1 MRRASIRF
9 GQLAGNIRRYSEKH
23 HRDQGH
29 IASRLKR
36 ILPDFEHRQTTMPP
50 QVEAGHGQIETRT
63 ATVSAGVAWL
73 QQQRQRPGLQAAGK
87 VVRMR
92 ETAEKATTET
102 AYDLLSKPL
111 AAGALVLYHAVA
123 HLKPTIFTGCP
134 AGQWAQPRKIA
145 WAHRHFPGVPVIA
158 CASREKF
165 RHMAHPGDVLVD
177 DYPRYKDL
185 WEQAGGIFV
194 LHTSARESI
203 RKLAELGVDARPQRA
218 RVKRA

>member
-23 HRDQGH
+23 DRDQGH

-36 ILPDFEHRQTTMPP
+36 ILPDFEHRPTTRPP

-92 ETAEKATTET
+92 ETAEKAATET

-111 AAGALVLYHAVA
+111 APERLNEVARQRRGVENSLHWRLDAVMNQDRQRTRMGHWPHNLA
-123 HLKPTIFTGCP
+123 VMRRMAIN
-134 AGQWAQPRKIA
+134 AMQP
-145 WAHRHFPGVPVIA
+145 
-158 CASREKF
+158 
-165 RHMAHPGDVLVD
+165 
-177 DYPRYKDL
+177 
-185 WEQAGGIFV
+185 
-194 LHTSARESI
+194 
-203 RKLAELGVDARPQRA
+203 
-218 RVKRA
+218 